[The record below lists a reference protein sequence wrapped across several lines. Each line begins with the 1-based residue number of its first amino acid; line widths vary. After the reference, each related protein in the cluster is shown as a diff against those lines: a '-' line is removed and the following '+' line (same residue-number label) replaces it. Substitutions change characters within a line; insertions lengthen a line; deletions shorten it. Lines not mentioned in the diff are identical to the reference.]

1 MSPQLLRPDLR
12 QARVVGHQALVAGR
26 VFARYYRR
34 LLEARILQQPR
45 LDLPQLDAEPAN
57 LDLKITAPEILYVAV
72 CQIPR
77 QVPGPVHARARL
89 PIGIG
94 HKALGRQRRP
104 PPIAPR
110 QPRPANIELPR
121 DPDRYRPTISIQ
133 DVNLRVGD
141 RPPDGDC
148 SRCELI
154 CASPVRYINC

>member
-26 VFARYYRR
+26 VFARYYRH

-57 LDLKITAPEILYVAV
+57 LHLKITAPEILYVAV

-89 PIGIG
+89 PIGIS
-94 HKALGRQRRP
+94 HKALGRQCRP
-104 PPIAPR
+104 PPIAARNPR
-110 QPRPANIELPR
+110 PPPRPPPPPRPANVELPR

-141 RPPDGDC
+141 RPPDGD
-148 SRCELI
+148 
-154 CASPVRYINC
+154 